1 MPPQPGYPP
10 QPGHP
15 PQQGQYQQP
24 PPQGAPPQGAP
35 QGQAAPAGGGAVSP
49 LEDKLKKLKAA
60 FEADLITEDEYKSK
74 RAALLADF

>member
-1 MPPQPGYPP
+1 MRVFS
-10 QPGHP
+10 
-15 PQQGQYQQP
+15 
-24 PPQGAPPQGAP
+24 GAP